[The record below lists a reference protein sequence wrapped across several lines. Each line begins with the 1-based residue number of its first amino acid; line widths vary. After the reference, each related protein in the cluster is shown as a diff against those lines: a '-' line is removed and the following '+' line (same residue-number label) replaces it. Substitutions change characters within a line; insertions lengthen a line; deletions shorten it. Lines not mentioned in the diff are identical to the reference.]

1 MTGHQHGG
9 HGSHPTVHTASIKM
23 LLTVFVAL
31 IFLTLLTV
39 VTSGRLGPFGTMVA
53 LTIAT
58 IKGGL
63 VCLFFM
69 HMWWEKPF
77 NVLVFFSSFFFM
89 SLFIGFTLMDT
100 EHYQNPIN
108 MFPRKPVD
116 KTTPITTPISAPVEK

>member
-31 IFLTLLTV
+31 ILLTLLTV
-39 VTSGRLGPFGTMVA
+39 VTSGRVGPFGTIVA

-58 IKGGL
+58 VKGAL

-77 NVLVFFSSFFFM
+77 NILVFFSSFFFM

-100 EHYQNPIN
+100 EHYQNTID
-108 MFPRKPVD
+108 MFPRNPVETTAPIS
-116 KTTPITTPISAPVEK
+116 TTPVK